1 MYMRLCVCV
10 LGWSYPSQSLSPV
23 YRATDT
29 DAELEMQ
36 AREAKEKMNSDL
48 KLKEDTQREAS
59 DERRIESVHAVC
71 VVVVSPVL
79 GERNLMH
86 EEAVM
91 VSAGGDPTQ
100 EYGAVL
106 ARTAVEVIVE
116 ACPLVAT
123 DVQLPAPHGS
133 SRNQLMTLVTFCPAV
148 WRDAVSYTHLTL
160 PTSDLV

>member
-1 MYMRLCVCV
+1 V
-10 LGWSYPSQSLSPV
+10 LTAQVNVGEL
-23 YRATDT
+23 
-29 DAELEMQ
+29 DAVES
-36 AREAKEKMNSDL
+36 AVRVNGHVH
-48 KLKEDTQREAS
+48 KLLAAATQREAS

-106 ARTAVEVIVE
+106 ARTAVEVLVE

-123 DVQLPAPHGS
+123 DVELPEPHGS
-133 SRNQLMTLVTFCPAV
+133 SRNQLMTFVIFCPAV
-148 WRDAVSYTHLTL
+148 
-160 PTSDLV
+160 